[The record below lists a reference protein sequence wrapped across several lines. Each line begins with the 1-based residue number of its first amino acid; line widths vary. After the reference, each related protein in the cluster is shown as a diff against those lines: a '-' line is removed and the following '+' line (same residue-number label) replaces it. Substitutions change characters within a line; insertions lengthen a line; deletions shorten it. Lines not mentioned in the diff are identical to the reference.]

1 MYGFK
6 QQVKTKNPLNFVS
19 MKRRKF
25 TSKFKTKV
33 VLAAL
38 KESESLSALAMK
50 YELAPTQI
58 SKWKKEFV
66 AGADQIFDRG
76 PVSQK
81 SESEIERERLLRII
95 GELKV
100 ENDFLKKSLK

>member
-1 MYGFK
+1 M
-6 QQVKTKNPLNFVS
+6 
-19 MKRRKF
+19 
-25 TSKFKTKV
+25 
-33 VLAAL
+33 AAL
-38 KESESLSALAMK
+38 KESESLRALAMK

-66 AGADQIFDRG
+66 AGADQIFDQG

-100 ENDFLKKSLK
+100 ENDFLKKNLK